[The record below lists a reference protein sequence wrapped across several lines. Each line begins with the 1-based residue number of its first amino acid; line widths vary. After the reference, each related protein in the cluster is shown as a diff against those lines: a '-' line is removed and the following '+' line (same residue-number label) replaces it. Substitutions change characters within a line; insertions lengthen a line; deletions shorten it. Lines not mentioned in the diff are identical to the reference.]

1 MKTIVSLLFLI
12 FIFISCKNDD
22 DQVEISNNKPQE
34 ETETEQPPVNY
45 SSIVKLRR
53 EHIDTVEPRFAICRQ
68 LYYNN
73 NLPFSD
79 TTCIINDR
87 YKYKPKEF
95 VYNENK
101 LFIGFKQDNSSV
113 LSYDGLGRLIEYWT
127 YYFSRVNG
135 TSSIYHHKVS
145 YDDNKKI
152 GLDSIWTTY
161 RDPFNSG
168 SNYANRLTHI
178 NKYYMNDKGL
188 IYKIEKRLVNFPNDP
203 PSENLVFYDT
213 NLNLKKIKFN
223 GGNSIEYTYYD
234 EEHRRP
240 FFYEF
245 KYLGEN
251 FNNYLLIN
259 DFKNIVP
266 MKRKGDMYIKTI
278 KHLPADT
285 ENGEILIYEYNYE
298 FDNQNFPIKL
308 SYYESGVGEI
318 TEEYFYKE

>member
-1 MKTIVSLLFLI
+1 MKTIKLLFAILLC
-12 FIFISCKNDD
+12 ISCNNDD
-22 DQVEISNNKPQE
+22 DKVEVSNNKPPE
-34 ETETEQPPVNY
+34 EIETEQPPINY

-53 EHIDTVEPRFAICRQ
+53 EHVDTIEPRFAICRQ
-68 LYYNN
+68 LYYYN

-79 TTCIINDR
+79 TTCITNDR

-95 VYNENK
+95 VYNENR
-101 LFIGFKQDNSSV
+101 LFVGYKQYNSDV
-113 LSYDGLGRLIEYWT
+113 LSYDGLGRLIEYWIH
-127 YYFSRVNG
+127 YYSRVNE
-135 TSSIYHHKVS
+135 TSSKYHHKVS

-152 GLDSIWTTY
+152 GLDSIWETY

-168 SNYANRLTHI
+168 SNYTNRLKYI

-188 IYKIEKRLVNFPNDP
+188 IYKIEKRLVGFPNYLRED
-203 PSENLVFYDT
+203 LVFYDT
-213 NLNLKKIKFN
+213 NLNLQKIKYS

-234 EEHRRP
+234 EEYRRP

-245 KYLGEN
+245 HYLGEN
-251 FNNYLLIN
+251 FNNYFLIN
-259 DFKNIVP
+259 DFKNIIP

-285 ENGEILIYEYNYE
+285 ENGEILTYEYNYE
-298 FDNQNFPIKL
+298 FDSLKFPTKL
-308 SYYESGVGEI
+308 TYYESGVGEI